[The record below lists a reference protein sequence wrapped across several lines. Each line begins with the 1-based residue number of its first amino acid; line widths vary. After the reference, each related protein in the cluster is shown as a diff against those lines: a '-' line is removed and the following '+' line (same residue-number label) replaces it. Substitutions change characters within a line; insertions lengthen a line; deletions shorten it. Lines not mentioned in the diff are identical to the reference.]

1 MSTIKVDT
9 YLTRGG
15 VSEIAIDKLKGA
27 SSASS
32 ISVVAEG
39 GTNTT
44 NLQQG
49 LVKAWVNLNG
59 TGTIASRD
67 SFNVSSIADQA
78 TGDTRVTVSS
88 AFATTD
94 YCTTASGGELAAS
107 YNGGLRA
114 GSCYMVSTT
123 VAGVAMSFQNGGA
136 SDCVINCS
144 HITGDLA

>member
-1 MSTIKVDT
+1 MASILRVNTLTDASSNNSTAMSTINQ
-9 YLTRGG
+9 
-15 VSEIAIDKLKGA
+15 
-27 SSASS
+27 
-32 ISVVAEG
+32 
-39 GTNTT
+39 GTT
-44 NLQQG
+44 
-49 LVKAWVNLNG
+49 KAWVNLNG
-59 TGTIASRD
+59 TGTIATRD

-123 VAGVAMSFQNGGA
+123 VAGVAMSYQNGGA

-144 HITGDLA
+144 HILGDLA